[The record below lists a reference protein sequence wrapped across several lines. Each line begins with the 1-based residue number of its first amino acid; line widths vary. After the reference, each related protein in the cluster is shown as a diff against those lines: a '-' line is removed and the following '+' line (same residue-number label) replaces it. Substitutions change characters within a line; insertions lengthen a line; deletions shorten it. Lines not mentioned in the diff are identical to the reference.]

1 MEIIDCKIDGKSFC
15 LDVDDDP
22 TPEIQEAAD
31 IMETRSSARTT
42 RESRT
47 SLYKCKDEEETGKHQ
62 KLCTLLCR
70 YGQSRHFG
78 QYLSSHGFKLT
89 PTHLRTLST
98 DDLEDMLTRCR
109 SCVNGKDTS
118 NWMEE
123 AIFGLLKTGEIL
135 CSNSPIDKKF
145 KIAGLTE
152 ALRQDESFTACL
164 EILQLEN
171 SDYTQ
176 LPAHY
181 RLLWSIVAAA
191 MKQNAIN
198 TFIQKRGL
206 VPQKENEVKLDDSK
220 VDKEKEYVEE
230 PTKDNVLDFN

>member
-1 MEIIDCKIDGKSFC
+1 MEVIDCTVDGKSFS
-15 LDVDDDP
+15 LDVDEP
-22 TPEIQEAAD
+22 SPEIQQVAN
-31 IMETRSSARTT
+31 IVETRGSRTT

-47 SLYKCKDEEETGKHQ
+47 TVYKCKNEEETATHQ

-70 YGQSRHFG
+70 YGQSKHFG

-89 PTHLRTLST
+89 PTHLRTLTT
-98 DDLEDMLTRCR
+98 DDLDDMLTRCR

-118 NWMEE
+118 NWMEDST
-123 AIFGLLKTGEIL
+123 FGLLKTGEIL
-135 CSNSPIDKKF
+135 CSNSPVNNKF

-152 ALRQDESFTACL
+152 ALKQDEGFSACL

-198 TFIQKRGL
+198 TFIATRGL
-206 VPQKENEVKLDDSK
+206 LPKKEEEIKSEVSK
-220 VDKEKEYVEE
+220 VDEEKPIEEE
-230 PTKDNVLDFN
+230 PTKEAVLDFN

>member
-1 MEIIDCKIDGKSFC
+1 MVKIH
-15 LDVDDDP
+15 L
-22 TPEIQEAAD
+22 
-31 IMETRSSARTT
+31 
-42 RESRT
+42 
-47 SLYKCKDEEETGKHQ
+47 TGW
-62 KLCTLLCR
+62 R
-70 YGQSRHFG
+70 R
-78 QYLSSHGFKLT
+78 
-89 PTHLRTLST
+89 PHL
-98 DDLEDMLTRCR
+98 
-109 SCVNGKDTS
+109 V
-118 NWMEE
+118 
-123 AIFGLLKTGEIL
+123 LLKTGEIL

-152 ALRQDESFTACL
+152 ALRQDESFSACL

-181 RLLWSIVAAA
+181 RLLWSVVAAA

-206 VPQKENEVKLDDSK
+206 VPQKEDEVKADE
-220 VDKEKEYVEE
+220 EKEYIEE

>member
-15 LDVDDDP
+15 LDVDDEP

-31 IMETRSSARTT
+31 IIETRSSARTT
-42 RESRT
+42 RKSRT
-47 SLYKCKDEEETGKHQ
+47 SLYKCKDEEETGQHQ

-70 YGQSRHFG
+70 YGQSKHFG
-78 QYLSSHGFKLT
+78 AYLSSHGFKLT

-109 SCVNGKDTS
+109 SCVNGKDTF

-123 AIFGLLKTGEIL
+123 ATFGLLKTGEIL

-145 KIAGLTE
+145 KIAGHTE
-152 ALRQDESFTACL
+152 ALRQDESFSACL
-164 EILQLEN
+164 EILQLGN

-176 LPAHY
+176 LLAHY
-181 RLLWSIVAAA
+181 RLLWSVVAAA

-198 TFIQKRGL
+198 TFIAKRGL
-206 VPQKENEVKLDDSK
+206 LPKKQEDVDDSK
-220 VDKEKEYVEE
+220 VDESKECVEE
-230 PTKDNVLDFN
+230 PTKDNVLEFN

>member
-1 MEIIDCKIDGKSFC
+1 
-15 LDVDDDP
+15 
-22 TPEIQEAAD
+22 
-31 IMETRSSARTT
+31 METRGSRST

-47 SLYKCKDEEETGKHQ
+47 SVYKCKDEEEIGKHQ
-62 KLCTLLCR
+62 KCCTLLCR
-70 YGQSRHFG
+70 YGQSKYFG
-78 QYLSSHGFKLT
+78 QYLSSQGFKLT
-89 PTHLRTLST
+89 PTHLRTLTT

-118 NWMEE
+118 AWMEDLT
-123 AIFGLLKTGEIL
+123 FGLLKTGEL
-135 CSNSPIDKKF
+135 LATNSPMNHKF

-152 ALRQDESFTACL
+152 ALRQDEGFSACL

-198 TFIQKRGL
+198 TFIEKRGL
-206 VPQKENEVKLDDSK
+206 LPKKENEVKSDDSK
-220 VDKEKEYVEE
+220 ADEEKEYVDE
-230 PTKDNVLDFN
+230 PTKETVLDFN